1 MLCLTEGDA
10 NGAIGEGVA
19 VQIHCREGDDLCA
32 KAHQFL
38 SNDTSKGLLK
48 QLLSPG
54 HADARYARV
63 GGDGVA
69 GNRVKSPSFSWKGR
83 RSIIKVQAKEKFK
96 PYLLN

>member
-1 MLCLTEGDA
+1 LLCLTEGDA

-69 GNRVKSPSFSWKGR
+69 GNRVRVHHFHGRVAEVSLKS
-83 RSIIKVQAKEKFK
+83 K
-96 PYLLN
+96 PRKNSSLTC